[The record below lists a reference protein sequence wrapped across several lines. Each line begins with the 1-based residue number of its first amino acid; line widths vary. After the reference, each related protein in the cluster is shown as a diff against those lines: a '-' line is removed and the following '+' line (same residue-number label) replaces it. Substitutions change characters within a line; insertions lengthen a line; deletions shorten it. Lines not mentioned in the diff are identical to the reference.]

1 LVESQREEREIVSGF
16 GDLIT
21 SSPTNKDK
29 WPSFLVK
36 AISALQMK
44 DREKGSHTSD
54 QKFKGLNSRW
64 FGPRKKATDDI
75 EDQTAS
81 RQFVIKRDVITITLS
96 GYAAITKRFIVM
108 SVSFRSIT
116 GNGS

>member
-1 LVESQREEREIVSGF
+1 
-16 GDLIT
+16 
-21 SSPTNKDK
+21 
-29 WPSFLVK
+29 
-36 AISALQMK
+36 MK

-64 FGPRKKATDDI
+64 FGPRKKATDDT